1 MIQITKLNHKNYNR
15 KAQMHM
21 PMHVVYLDLVD
32 WYSVSMMTL
41 LLTDQNI
48 FPFLLESDIE

>member
-32 WYSVSMMTL
+32 WYSVSMMTV